1 MRNLSLKTALF
12 LLATVLLTPST
23 LSQPNPIVEGKKVTQ
38 NLTFE
43 NFEHTVQ
50 KGNKNPYFIMFKMT
64 GCGACKRFAPTFFKM
79 AFDLKDEGVTFA
91 TTNVKEDAK

>member
-1 MRNLSLKTALF
+1 MPNLYTHTALF
-12 LLATVLLTPST
+12 LLVTLLLTPST

-38 NLTFE
+38 TLTFE

-64 GCGACKRFAPTFFKM
+64 GCGACKRIAPTFFKL
-79 AFDLKDEGVTFA
+79 AFDLKDEPVTFA
-91 TTNVKEDAK
+91 TNNVKEDAK